1 METASRVA
9 EFRDAELAYH
19 GKHGRYL
26 PLDSERITLRSAVVG
41 TQRGTWTPGPALERL
56 GWTPPGPQRGPCW
69 VEVNDQVLLV
79 NGICDLDGDGA
90 FARFSVTG
98 NAVVEHLTDDNI
110 Y

>member
-1 METASRVA
+1 
-9 EFRDAELAYH
+9 
-19 GKHGRYL
+19 
-26 PLDSERITLRSAVVG
+26 
-41 TQRGTWTPGPALERL
+41 
-56 GWTPPGPQRGPCW
+56 